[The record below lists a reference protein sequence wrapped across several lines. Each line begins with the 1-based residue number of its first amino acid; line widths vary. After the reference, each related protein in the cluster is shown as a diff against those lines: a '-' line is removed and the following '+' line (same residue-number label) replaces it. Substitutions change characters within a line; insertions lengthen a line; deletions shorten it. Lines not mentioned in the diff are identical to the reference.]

1 MSNGNR
7 VIYDKEGVEV
17 NLPAQSRAM
26 KVVRL
31 PTGTLKDMPA
41 KAGGFQPG
49 RLVINVAAEIEGSPG
64 SYAGDFNPPLELKV
78 RYTPADYEYA
88 NREGK
93 PLRLAFW
100 DGDEWV
106 PFTSEKHQFKLY
118 PNAVP
123 SSGGYAT
130 VAIRKWGD
138 PPSAWG
144 K

>member
-1 MSNGNR
+1 MAGVNR
-7 VIYDKEGVEV
+7 VVFEQEGAEV
-17 NLPAQSRAM
+17 SLPPQSRAM
-26 KVVRL
+26 RVVRL
-31 PTGTLKDMPA
+31 PLGSLKNMPP
-41 KAGGFQPG
+41 KSGGFQPG
-49 RLVINVAAEIEGSPG
+49 RLVINVAVEIEASPG
-64 SYAGDFNPPLELKV
+64 VYAQDFDPPLEMKI
-78 RYTPADYEYA
+78 RYTAADYEFA
-88 NREGK
+88 NQEGK

-106 PFTSEKHQFKLY
+106 PFTPEKHQFKLY

-138 PPSAWG
+138 PSSAWG